1 VPLEPCPDCG
11 YALSIADHHCRHC
24 GHMQSTIPERRSTEK
39 HLTTVIVLAVVLVL
53 WLLAYFMFFH

>member
-1 VPLEPCPDCG
+1 
-11 YALSIADHHCRHC
+11 
-24 GHMQSTIPERRSTEK
+24 MQSTIPERRSTEK